1 MHLNQMGNLLNLYR
15 WWIKMTKLETSAILE
30 KISVQTKKEGKI
42 ANWDIA
48 VKDNIQVL
56 GTHTTASSK
65 MLENF
70 VSVYQATV
78 VDKLLSEG
86 AHLVCKTSMDE
97 LAMGGSNRSA
107 VTGPVV
113 NPYDETRIS
122 GGSSGGS
129 AALVG
134 AGKVRAA
141 LGTDT
146 GDSIRKPASYC
157 GCVGLKP
164 TYGRISRYG
173 VIPYAP
179 SLDHVGFFTRNVADA
194 AVLLEVAAGRDDRDM
209 TSSFED
215 VEAYSEFLDMDLEGK
230 RIGVFKSV
238 HDHIEN
244 KEMIALYET
253 FAKALEAKG
262 AVLVEKTMDLSLMR
276 SILGT
281 YVMIANA
288 EATSSHANLDG
299 VRFGH
304 RAAGESLEEVMM
316 NSRGEGFGFEAK
328 RRFILGAYAF
338 KHGEPEILFNK
349 AKRVRR
355 LIVDHYVEMFDDID
369 VLVSLAAPNVAPKI
383 EDRGISD
390 WSDEELI
397 ANNYMAIDNLSGF
410 PSMTIPLGFLDEM
423 PAGLNISARPFEE
436 ATLLAY
442 ASAFESIIDWKGRF
456 F

>member
-1 MHLNQMGNLLNLYR
+1 
-15 WWIKMTKLETSAILE
+15 MTKLEKSAIVE
-30 KISVQTKKEGKI
+30 AISIQDKHEGKLKD
-42 ANWDIA
+42 WDIA
-48 VKDNIQVL
+48 VKDNIHVL
-56 GTHTTASSK
+56 DTHTTASSK

-78 VDKLLSEG
+78 IDKLLDEG
-86 AHLVCKTSMDE
+86 AHLTAKTSMDE

-107 VTGPVV
+107 LTGPVS
-113 NPYDETRIS
+113 NPYDERRIS

-146 GDSIRKPASYC
+146 GDSIRKPAAYC

-164 TYGRISRYG
+164 SYGRISRYG

-179 SLDHVGFFTRNVADA
+179 SLDHVGFFTQNVHDA
-194 AVLLEVAAGRDDRDM
+194 ALLLEVSAGRDDLDM
-209 TSSFED
+209 TSSFEE
-215 VEAYSEFLDMDLEGK
+215 VEQYSDFLKMDLEGQ

-238 HDHIEN
+238 HDQIQN
-244 KEMIALYET
+244 KEVLALYDD
-253 FAKALEAKG
+253 FAQKLEAKG
-262 AVLVEKTMDLSLMR
+262 AILVDKSMDMDLMR

-281 YVMIANA
+281 YVLIANA

-299 VRFGH
+299 VRFGL
-304 RAAGESLEEVMM
+304 REEGEDLESLMR
-316 NSRGEGFGFEAK
+316 NSRGKGFGYEAK

-338 KHGEPEILFNK
+338 KHGEDEILFNK

-355 LIVDHYVEMFDDID
+355 LLVDAYAALFDDID
-369 VLVSLAAPNVAPKI
+369 VLISLAAPDVAPKI
-383 EDRGISD
+383 EVSEEIE
-390 WSDEELI
+390 WNDEELI
-397 ANNYMAIDNLSGF
+397 ANNYMALDNLSGF
-410 PSMTIPLGFLDEM
+410 PSMTIPLGSLDSM
-423 PAGLNISARPFEE
+423 PLGLNISARPFEE
-436 ATLLAY
+436 AALFAY
-442 ASAFESIIDWKGRF
+442 ASEFEKIIDWKGRF

>member
-1 MHLNQMGNLLNLYR
+1 
-15 WWIKMTKLETSAILE
+15 MTKLEKSAIVE
-30 KISVQTKKEGKI
+30 AISIQDKHEGKLKD
-42 ANWDIA
+42 WDIA
-48 VKDNIQVL
+48 VKDNIHVL
-56 GTHTTASSK
+56 DTHTTASSK

-78 VDKLLSEG
+78 IDKLLDEG
-86 AHLVCKTSMDE
+86 AHLTAKTSMDE

-107 VTGPVV
+107 LTGPVS

-146 GDSIRKPASYC
+146 GDSIRKPAAYC

-164 TYGRISRYG
+164 SYGRISRYG

-179 SLDHVGFFTRNVADA
+179 SLDHVGFFTQNVHDA
-194 AVLLEVAAGRDDRDM
+194 ALLLEVSAGRDDLDM

-215 VEAYSEFLDMDLEGK
+215 VEQYSDFLKMDLEGQ

-238 HDHIEN
+238 HDQIQN
-244 KEMIALYET
+244 KEVLALYDD
-253 FAKALEAKG
+253 FAQKLEAKG
-262 AVLVEKTMDLSLMR
+262 AILVDKSMDMDLMR

-281 YVMIANA
+281 YVLIANA

-299 VRFGH
+299 VRFGL
-304 RAAGESLEEVMM
+304 REEGEDLESLMR
-316 NSRGEGFGFEAK
+316 NSRGKGFGYEAK

-338 KHGEPEILFNK
+338 KHGEDEILFNK

-355 LIVDHYVEMFDDID
+355 LLVDAYAALFDDID
-369 VLVSLAAPNVAPKI
+369 VLISLAAPDVAPKI
-383 EDRGISD
+383 EVSEEIE
-390 WSDEELI
+390 WNDEELI
-397 ANNYMAIDNLSGF
+397 ANNYMALDNLSGF
-410 PSMTIPLGFLDEM
+410 PSMTIPLGLLDSM
-423 PAGLNISARPFEE
+423 PLGLNISARPFEE
-436 ATLLAY
+436 AALFAY
-442 ASAFESIIDWKGRF
+442 ASEFEKIIDWKGRF

>member
-1 MHLNQMGNLLNLYR
+1 
-15 WWIKMTKLETSAILE
+15 MTKLEKSAIVE
-30 KISVQTKKEGKI
+30 AISIQDKHEGKLKD
-42 ANWDIA
+42 WDIA
-48 VKDNIQVL
+48 VKDNIHVL
-56 GTHTTASSK
+56 DTHTTASSK

-78 VDKLLSEG
+78 IDKLLDEG
-86 AHLVCKTSMDE
+86 AHLTAKTSMDE

-107 VTGPVV
+107 LTGPVS

-146 GDSIRKPASYC
+146 GDSIRKPAAYC

-164 TYGRISRYG
+164 SYGRISRYG

-179 SLDHVGFFTRNVADA
+179 SLDHVGFFTQNVHDA
-194 AVLLEVAAGRDDRDM
+194 ALLLEVSAGRDDLDM
-209 TSSFED
+209 TSSFEE
-215 VEAYSEFLDMDLEGK
+215 VEQYSDFLKMDLEGQ

-238 HDHIEN
+238 HDQIQN
-244 KEMIALYET
+244 KEVLALYDD
-253 FAKALEAKG
+253 FAQKLEAKG
-262 AVLVEKTMDLSLMR
+262 AILVDKSMDMDLMR

-281 YVMIANA
+281 YVLIANA

-299 VRFGH
+299 VRFGL
-304 RAAGESLEEVMM
+304 REEGEDLESLMR
-316 NSRGEGFGFEAK
+316 NSRGKGFGYEAK

-338 KHGEPEILFNK
+338 KHGEDEILFNK

-355 LIVDHYVEMFDDID
+355 LLVDAYAALFDDID
-369 VLVSLAAPNVAPKI
+369 VLISLAAPDVAPKI
-383 EDRGISD
+383 EVSEEIE
-390 WSDEELI
+390 WNDEELI
-397 ANNYMAIDNLSGF
+397 ANNYMALDNLSGF
-410 PSMTIPLGFLDEM
+410 PSMTIPLGSLDSM
-423 PAGLNISARPFEE
+423 PLGLNISARPFEE
-436 ATLLAY
+436 AALFAY
-442 ASAFESIIDWKGRF
+442 ASEFEKIIDWKGRF